1 MSIRCGHC
9 EGRHETVAQVRQC
22 QAFEAH
28 KPTTRPAEPDWMRTD
43 APPAIRA
50 SRATVTQD
58 GMYIKPDG
66 RIFKVQW
73 NRASGDGRRIYAKQ
87 LVVRVLEGGRVHQQM
102 YGLLDVLEGSV
113 SKLADMDFVY
123 ASGAILM
130 LRPEER
136 MTMEQAARFGK
147 LYGRCVRCGKVLTLE
162 ESIERA
168 MGRVCAGKL

>member
-43 APPAIRA
+43 LQPAVY
-50 SRATVTQD
+50 SYPKVTQD

-73 NRASGDGRRIYAKQ
+73 NRASGDGRRLYAKQ
-87 LVVRVLEGGRVHQQM
+87 LVVRVMDGGRVRQQM

-113 SKLADMDFVY
+113 SPLADMDFVF
-123 ASGAILM
+123 ASGAILL

-136 MTMEQAARFGK
+136 MSLEQAARFGK
-147 LYGRCVRCGKVLTLE
+147 LYGRCVRCGRELTDE
-162 ESIERA
+162 TSIERA